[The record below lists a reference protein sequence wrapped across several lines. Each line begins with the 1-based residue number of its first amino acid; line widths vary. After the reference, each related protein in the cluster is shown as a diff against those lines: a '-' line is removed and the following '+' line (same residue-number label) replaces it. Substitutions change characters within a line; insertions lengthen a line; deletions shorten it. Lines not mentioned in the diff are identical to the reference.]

1 MKNDLYLDTCAL
13 KEALM
18 NDPRIIR
25 LNDLEKKMN
34 EDDSVMALAYQ
45 KDVASSRYSDIL
57 SIYCK
62 EEAPEVKKAREEL
75 IEAKTTLYEH
85 PLVREYL
92 DVYQSVRSIYQRI
105 NNIIISLIDPDMCP
119 KEGD

>member
-45 KDVASSRYSDIL
+45 KDIASSRYSDIL

-105 NNIIISLIDPDMCP
+105 NNNIISLIDPDMCP

>member
-105 NNIIISLIDPDMCP
+105 NNNIISLIDPDMCP

>member
-62 EEAPEVKKAREEL
+62 EDAPEVKKAREEL

-105 NNIIISLIDPDMCP
+105 NNNIISLIDPDMCP

>member
-105 NNIIISLIDPDMCP
+105 NNNIISLIDLDMCP